1 MTNLFLLILKMLN
14 IILKKVK
21 FNLIQIKGKSL
32 EEL

>member
-1 MTNLFLLILKMLN
+1 MTKLFLLILKMLN

-21 FNLIQIKGKSL
+21 FYLIQIKGKSL